1 MVPGMERMNDGF
13 AAPTTLYT
21 QLTNTVQSPWLAMFR
36 EAVFGQEAMEDVL
49 QRGHQETAR
58 VLKVNQA

>member
-1 MVPGMERMNDGF
+1 MNEGF

-36 EAVFGQEAMEDVL
+36 GAVFGDGDLDAVLERGQE
-49 QRGHQETAR
+49 ETAR
-58 VLKVNQA
+58 VLEVNQA

>member
-1 MVPGMERMNDGF
+1 MERMNEGF

-36 EAVFGQEAMEDVL
+36 EAVFSQDALDDVL
-49 QRGHQETAR
+49 QRAHEETAR